1 MMGRLIVL
9 VLAVLLGAGCSV
21 QMAYNNLDR
30 LARWSVSDYVDM
42 TDRQRAYFDAAV
54 ADIWHW
60 HRRDH
65 LPRYADFLEAVGPAL
80 VDGTDEAEMQA
91 VVDRVFDWAQ
101 EIQDRSVPVAAS
113 FLASLDERQLV
124 ELADN
129 LEARNVEIAEPEAG
143 ASLAE
148 SQALWREEFEDRFTQ
163 FSGRLTGVQRAYLE
177 QRAGDY
183 RPERVL
189 WADYRRRWQA
199 DFLALLAF
207 RQDLD
212 GLTRGLADLAEQRE
226 RYYGAELA
234 DVFEANVDLN
244 REASVWLVNSLTERQ
259 QTRFV
264 ERLNELAADFRE
276 LAADG
281 GPAPAEP
288 PCLVTC

>member
-1 MMGRLIVL
+1 MIARLMPAL
-9 VLAVLLGAGCSV
+9 LMLACTAGCSV

-42 TDRQRAYFDAAV
+42 NDRQRDYFDAAV

-60 HRRDH
+60 HRQDH

-101 EIQDRSVPVAAS
+101 EIQDRSVPVAAT
-113 FLASLDERQLV
+113 FLASLDDGQIA
-124 ELADN
+124 ELADS

-177 QRAGDY
+177 QRARDY

-189 WADYRRRWQA
+189 WADYRRRWQG
-199 DFLALLAF
+199 DLLTLLAF
-207 RQDLD
+207 REDVD
-212 GLTRGLADLAEQRE
+212 GLTRGLADLAGQRE
-226 RYYGAELA
+226 LYYGAELA

-244 REASVWLVNSLTERQ
+244 RETSVWLVNSLTERQ

>member
-1 MMGRLIVL
+1 MTVRL
-9 VLAVLLGAGCSV
+9 VLAVLMLACGAGCSV

-42 TDRQRAYFDAAV
+42 NDRQRNYFDAAV
-54 ADIWHW
+54 ADVWHW

-91 VVDRVFDWAQ
+91 VVDRVFDWAL
-101 EIQDRSVPVAAS
+101 EIQDRSVPLAAP
-113 FLASLDERQLV
+113 FLASLDDRQITR
-124 ELADN
+124 LADN
-129 LEARNVEIAEPEAG
+129 LAARNAEIAEPEAG
-143 ASLAE
+143 VSLAE
-148 SQALWREEFEDRFTQ
+148 SQTLWRKEFKDRFTQ

-177 QRAGDY
+177 QRSRDY

-189 WADYRRRWQA
+189 WADYRRRWQG

-207 RQDLD
+207 REDVE
-212 GLTRGLADLAEQRE
+212 GLARGLADLAEQRE

-234 DVFEANVDLN
+234 EVFEANVDLN
-244 REASVWLVNSLTERQ
+244 REVSVWLINSLTERQ

-264 ERLNELAADFRE
+264 ARLNELAADFRE

-288 PCLVTC
+288 PCLVVC